1 MLIFDPSNADEI
13 EHTMGPHGDLY
24 ANPKK
29 LKSKV
34 KGSSHQPVTNNYDI
48 EGFSSDPQSVKH
60 QKQRSS

>member
-1 MLIFDPSNADEI
+1 
-13 EHTMGPHGDLY
+13 MGPQGDLY

-29 LKSKV
+29 LKNKM
-34 KGSSHQPVTNNYDI
+34 KAGSSAPHQPPPVTNDYDI

>member
-1 MLIFDPSNADEI
+1 
-13 EHTMGPHGDLY
+13 MGPQGDLY

-29 LKSKV
+29 VKSKM
-34 KGSSHQPVTNNYDI
+34 KESSHQQSVSNDYDI